1 MISGD
6 CKGTLQLM
14 SGLTDTQKV
23 KGPFMTAGPSEKA
36 GHPGLKGKAKEAILS
51 GVTGLPEVKCPFQ
64 KAGPLAMK
72 GTILQV
78 KGMLPETQGT
88 PPVTKGTPPEIEG
101 RPREMKGVQREAAAA
116 TAAPVQIGIILNGAK
131 SLALVMKLPQRWQ
144 EMPLLLLQPVSF
156 SSFQPACCME
166 CSAQCTHAAQ
176 VSKVAAVCLNLNEQ
190 PSFLA
195 STIGGWHVL

>member
-1 MISGD
+1 
-6 CKGTLQLM
+6 M

-23 KGPFMTAGPSEKA
+23 KGPFMTAGPSERA
-36 GHPGLKGKAKEAILS
+36 GHPGAKGKAKEISLS

-72 GTILQV
+72 GTVLKV

-88 PPVTKGTPPEIEG
+88 PSVMKGTPPEIEG
-101 RPREMKGVQREAAAA
+101 RLPGMKGKQREAAAA

-131 SLALVMKLPQRWQ
+131 SLALVMKLSQRWQ
-144 EMPLLLLQPVSF
+144 EIPLLLLQQVSF

-176 VSKVAAVCLNLNEQ
+176 VSKVAAVCLNEK

>member
-6 CKGTLQLM
+6 CKGTLQLI

-23 KGPFMTAGPSEKA
+23 KGPYMTAGPSKRA
-36 GHPGLKGKAKEAILS
+36 GRPGLKGKAKEISLS

-64 KAGPLAMK
+64 KTGPLAME
-72 GTILQV
+72 GTIPKV
-78 KGMLPETQGT
+78 TGMLLETQGT
-88 PPVTKGTPPEIEG
+88 PPVTKGTSPEIEG
-101 RPREMKGVQREAAAA
+101 RPPEMKGVQRQAAAA
-116 TAAPVQIGIILNGAK
+116 TAAPVQIGIILNGVK
-131 SLALVMKLPQRWQ
+131 SPALVMKLPQLWQ

-166 CSAQCTHAAQ
+166 CSAECTHAAQ
-176 VSKVAAVCLNLNEQ
+176 VSKVAAVCLNVQ